1 MHESSLAGRSGPT
14 ETWNASAASIEAST
28 RKQILLVRPYRGS
41 HSLSFRS
48 DQWEIVNFA
57 DWIRTTKPSR
67 DVHRS
72 EGAMGCVVGHLFVRT
87 GQLLILL
94 RKRVLFILFLTIPA
108 VKKSTPSAL
117 HRNQSPFSLSLARL
131 AAPIPF
137 PRRRSPFFPN
147 LSFAVSS
154 LALSLGRTKLVPFQE
169 GGWRGGRGRGE
180 GGAVRM
186 ERARAAA
193 AAGGSDALIATLT
206 NAVQALGRGFDVTSD
221 ARLLYCK
228 GAPGSRLVLLDD
240 TRTRSL
246 VIADDGGS
254 GSSIGQ
260 IVLPD
265 VLLDVKICRER
276 DRREPSRVCNF
287 QQAVLMERTAI
298 SDKLFTLSVGD
309 RWHWNFCC
317 GCCCTNLL
325 PWIIHSGLQKT
336 DDCRDSLWWV

>member
-1 MHESSLAGRSGPT
+1 M
-14 ETWNASAASIEAST
+14 
-28 RKQILLVRPYRGS
+28 
-41 HSLSFRS
+41 
-48 DQWEIVNFA
+48 EIVNFA

-117 HRNQSPFSLSLARL
+117 HRNQSPFSLSLSLSLSRL
-131 AAPIPF
+131 AAPHSI

-147 LSFAVSS
+147 LSFAVSR

-193 AAGGSDALIATLT
+193 AAGGSDA
-206 NAVQALGRGFDVTSD
+206 
-221 ARLLYCK
+221 
-228 GAPGSRLVLLDD
+228 
-240 TRTRSL
+240 
-246 VIADDGGS
+246 
-254 GSSIGQ
+254 
-260 IVLPD
+260 
-265 VLLDVKICRER
+265 
-276 DRREPSRVCNF
+276 
-287 QQAVLMERTAI
+287 
-298 SDKLFTLSVGD
+298 
-309 RWHWNFCC
+309 
-317 GCCCTNLL
+317 
-325 PWIIHSGLQKT
+325 
-336 DDCRDSLWWV
+336 